1 MTRYRLSVIWRGI
14 YCSLIYP
21 AYTNHFKERFKRDK
35 LIFRDIPI
43 ETGIEKEMTR
53 EEAIQIVSLRAAEYV
68 YGHWLKND
76 ENASL
81 TQW

>member
-1 MTRYRLSVIWRGI
+1 
-14 YCSLIYP
+14 
-21 AYTNHFKERFKRDK
+21 
-35 LIFRDIPI
+35 
-43 ETGIEKEMTR
+43 MTR

-81 TQW
+81 TQ

>member
-1 MTRYRLSVIWRGI
+1 MSAFGDLTREI
-14 YCSLIYP
+14 YCTLMYP
-21 AYTNHFKERFKRDK
+21 VYTNHFKERFKRDK

-43 ETGIEKEMTR
+43 ETGIEHNKEMTR

-76 ENASL
+76 ETVSL
-81 TQW
+81 TQ